1 MAQPLAPSASN
12 AVRGDLRVF
21 FWIKDVSAKVLGV
34 KIAENETVQDLVEA
48 IVQRRPSA
56 FVDIDYESLGLWK
69 VSCSFMLAVR
79 LQLPTSSRSLS
90 PLTQISRKV

>member
-48 IVQRRPSA
+48 IAQKKQSA
-56 FVDIDYESLGLWK
+56 FVNIDYEFLGL
-69 VSCSFMLAVR
+69 
-79 LQLPTSSRSLS
+79 
-90 PLTQISRKV
+90 RKG